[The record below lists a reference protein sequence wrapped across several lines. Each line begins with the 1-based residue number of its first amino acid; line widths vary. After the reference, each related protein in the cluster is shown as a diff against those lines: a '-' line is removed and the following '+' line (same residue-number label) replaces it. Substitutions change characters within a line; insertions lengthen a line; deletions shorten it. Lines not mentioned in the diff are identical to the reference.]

1 MKERYISLMEL
12 CLSAYSDAH
21 IRRYFAEVQR
31 SGLTEHGFPR
41 LTANIGILIAHG
53 RRQDLLP
60 LFRAMMDFCC
70 THIPRVQAANDF
82 SVREIICCLRE
93 LDQSNILEKELL
105 DKWRQEL
112 SGIDPQTCYTVKAE
126 TPEDPVRNWALYTG
140 VSEFF
145 RQTYGLCDS
154 REFIDLQI
162 ASQLKWFDENGMY
175 RDNEESEIHQPVV
188 YDLVARGLFCLLL
201 HLGYRGKYY
210 SQVDG
215 FLRKAGHLS
224 LQMQSV
230 TGELPYG
237 GRSNQFL
244 HNEAWLA
251 AIMEFE
257 ANRYWQEGDKA
268 LAAAY
273 KAGAARALEDVE
285 RWLRKRPIRHIKN
298 RFPTESGYGCED
310 YAYFDKYMITAA
322 SFLYAGYLMCNDAIP
337 AKESFPDTP
346 AVFETSEYFHKLF
359 LRCGDYF
366 AELDLNGDPHYDSS
380 GLGRLHRRG
389 APSASALSVPCAS
402 HPNYR
407 LDLENPMALSICPG
421 LFRNGKWHFAAEP
434 DVVWKCITLESTSE
448 QARAEFQCHFFEEPV
463 SICYD
468 LNHNGLAIRVAG
480 RGQIGVLLP
489 SLLFDGEV
497 KTKVFCDRQR
507 LTVSYNGWE
516 CAYTTD
522 GQIQSL
528 NRLGGNRNGHY
539 EAFCAVGNQTIS
551 VCIQIQML

>member
-1 MKERYISLMEL
+1 MRKRYITLMEI
-12 CLSAYSDAH
+12 CLGAYSDDH
-21 IRRYFAEVQR
+21 IRRYFADVQQN
-31 SGLTEHGFPR
+31 GLTEHGFPR
-41 LTANIGILIAHG
+41 LTANIGILIGHG

-60 LFRAMMDFCC
+60 LFREMMDFCC
-70 THIPRVQAANDF
+70 TQIPKVQAANDF

-93 LDQSNILEKELL
+93 LDQTGILEKELL
-105 DKWRQEL
+105 DKWRGNL
-112 SGIDPQTCYTVKAE
+112 SKIDPQTCYTVKAK

-145 RQTYGLCDS
+145 RQMYGLCDS
-154 REFIDLQI
+154 GEFIDLQI

-201 HLGYRGKYY
+201 HFGYRGKYY

-257 ANRYWQEGDKA
+257 ANRYWQEGNKA

-298 RFPTESGYGCED
+298 RFPTETGYGCED

-322 SFLYAGYLMCNDAIP
+322 SFLYAGYLICDDAIP
-337 AKESFPDTP
+337 AAEVFSDTP
-346 AVFETSEYFHKLF
+346 AVCETSESFHKLF

-366 AELDLNGDPHYDSS
+366 AELELSGDPHYDSS

-389 APSASALSVPCAS
+389 APSAIALSVPCAS

-407 LDLENPMALSICPG
+407 LDLENPMALSVCPG
-421 LFRNGKWHFAAEP
+421 ILRNGKWRFATEP
-434 DVVWKCITLESTSE
+434 DAVWKRVTLESTSE
-448 QARAEFQCHFFEEPV
+448 QAQAVFQCQFREELV
-463 SICYD
+463 NICYS
-468 LNHNGLAIRVAG
+468 LAHSGLTVRAAG
-480 RGQIGVLLP
+480 SEQIGVMLP
-489 SLLFDGEV
+489 ALLFDGEV
-497 KTKVFCDRQR
+497 KTEVFGDSQS
-507 LTVSYNGWE
+507 LTVSYDGWE
-516 CAYTTD
+516 CVYTTD
-522 GQIQSL
+522 GKIHAL
-528 NRLGGNRNGHY
+528 ERLGGNRNGHY
-539 EAFCAVGNQTIS
+539 EAFCAVGYQTVT
-551 VCIQIQML
+551 VCIRIKKL